1 VTTSPKPGFWHRRL
15 GDPILAQLTQGVT
28 PEKLAAT
35 FAVGTAC
42 ALFPFL
48 GFTSLL
54 NLGVGLALRMN
65 QPILQTLNQLL
76 GAFQL
81 VLILVFVRLGEWLWR
96 DHENRFTILDMV
108 STFRDASI
116 GDFLQRFGWAGIH
129 AFTAWLISVP
139 IIVAAV
145 YYPLRP
151 VLTKLA
157 ALRAPRT

>member
-1 VTTSPKPGFWHRRL
+1 MTTAPTPGFWRRRL
-15 GDPILAQLTQGVT
+15 GDPILAQLTLGVS

-76 GAFQL
+76 GALQL
-81 VLILVFVRLGEWLWR
+81 GLILVYVRLGEWLWR
-96 DHENRFTILDMV
+96 DHENRFTIPDML
-108 STFRDASI
+108 STFHKATVGEFI
-116 GDFLQRFGWAGIH
+116 QRFGWAGIH
-129 AFTAWLISVP
+129 AFTAWLISAP
-139 IIVAAV
+139 IILAAV

-151 VLTKLA
+151 VLAKLA
-157 ALRAPRT
+157 ALRSPQT